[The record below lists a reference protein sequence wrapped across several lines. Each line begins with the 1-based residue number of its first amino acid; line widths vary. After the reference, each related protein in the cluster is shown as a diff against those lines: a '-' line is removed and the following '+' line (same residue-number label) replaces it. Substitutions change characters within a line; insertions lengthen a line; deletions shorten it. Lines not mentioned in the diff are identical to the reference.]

1 MFKLISFR
9 SDGAFWPLTER
20 SDFKTA
26 ARPRS
31 LIVTMLAAPG
41 RAVAA
46 IGRELAA
53 RRAMHALASLDER
66 MLRDIGLER
75 GQIGY
80 AAREGRVATRRV
92 HDVRADIVR
101 WS

>member
-9 SDGAFWPLTER
+9 SYGAFWPLTER
-20 SDFKTA
+20 SEFDAT

-31 LIVTMLAAPG
+31 MVGGLLAAPW
-41 RAVAA
+41 RLVAA
-46 IGRELAA
+46 LAKELAA
-53 RRAMHALASLDER
+53 RRAMQTLASLDER

-75 GQIGY
+75 DQIGH
-80 AAREGRVATRRV
+80 ATRHGSRAPRRMQ
-92 HDVRADIVR
+92 DQRADMTR